1 MLWRVL
7 RNIWR
12 VEVSG
17 LRWAHTP
24 RGCVAGSGY
33 LAPERRLFRGL
44 GEIGSELGRTPAPGA
59 FSSVPHGKA
68 QLTRFGSR
76 DTGGSLSVQFARR
89 GSLREEG
96 ECISC
101 RKKRAG
107 GALQADLGGRPGVL
121 FSRKRPWS
129 PEQQSEVPRSPAS
142 LRTHS
147 PHLSRRAGSPKVVR
161 WCLPLPPKGR
171 VRFHSADFSD
181 TCSAPQAV
189 Q

>member
-59 FSSVPHGKA
+59 FSSIPHGKA

-76 DTGGSLSVQFARR
+76 DTGGSLSVQFAHR
-89 GSLREEG
+89 GSLREG
-96 ECISC
+96 TSVS
-101 RKKRAG
+101 RAG
-107 GALQADLGGRPGVL
+107 RSGLGVL
-121 FSRKRPWS
+121 CRLTSGDGPESCSPGRDPGARSSRARFPAARPHCGHTRPTSVGGLALRRWFAGAAS
-129 PEQQSEVPRSPAS
+129 PSQRQSSVS
-142 LRTHS
+142 
-147 PHLSRRAGSPKVVR
+147 LSR
-161 WCLPLPPKGR
+161 LL
-171 VRFHSADFSD
+171 
-181 TCSAPQAV
+181 
-189 Q
+189 